1 MELSDDDL
9 RDAAMGLRALAH
21 IAESDAAKTQNPSV
35 RDAFLEQSRKYRA
48 LAQRFEDERQ
58 LKSIGASQL

>member
-35 RDAFLEQSRKYRA
+35 RDAFLEQARKYRA
-48 LAQRFEDERQ
+48 LAERFERARAIP
-58 LKSIGASQL
+58 S